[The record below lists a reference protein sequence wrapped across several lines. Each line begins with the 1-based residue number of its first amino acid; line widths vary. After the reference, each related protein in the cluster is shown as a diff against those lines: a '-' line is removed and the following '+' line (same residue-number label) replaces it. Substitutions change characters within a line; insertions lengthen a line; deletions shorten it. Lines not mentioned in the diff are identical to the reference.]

1 MTRIRQWLDDVR
13 MGRLSLGDLVTRI
26 NERGRVEDPEHM
38 SEMED
43 LEALLRENKI
53 DPRLYRAVRSKLG
66 ELQGSTITRTRT
78 PIVPPEAD
86 ERTVFNAPPP
96 PPPAPTP
103 AKPSADDEDDD
114 DDPLGRTIISP
125 ESLLPRPTPPRPST
139 PAPPAAPPIAS
150 NPPSK
155 STSNPAPPAPPPAA
169 AADERTVFAHSE
181 PVDDRTRMVEPDD
194 DGADE
199 ATQMLRPGDLAD
211 DGTRLLP
218 PDKRLPQ
225 RPTPTPTA
233 APSTQ
238 TAVTGSRTGSQ
249 TSGTGTGTGTGGTS
263 GASARSWQKLAEADA
278 PVDKVDV
285 GTRLKDRF
293 VLEKKIG
300 TGGMGVVFL
309 AVDERKIEARDRNP
323 RVAVKILND
332 EFRRHP
338 DSLIALQR
346 ESRRSQQLAHD
357 NIVRVYDFDKDG
369 STVFMTM
376 EYVDGEDLKNMIRSL
391 DGKGMSIEK
400 AFPIIEGMGRALER
414 AHREGVVHSDFKPGN
429 VMLTATHVPKVFDF
443 GIARAGKQRSESSG
457 EQTVFDAGTLGALTP
472 AYASLEMLQGR
483 DPEPPDDL
491 YALACVVYEM
501 LGGRHPYNKINAEQ
515 AMKQGLVPQRI
526 HGLSKLQW
534 RTLAKGLAFRR
545 EDRVATAAEFIEG
558 LRPRTQREKA
568 LPLIL
573 AGTGGLVGLLVLIWL
588 GTSLYYGSKVSGVED
603 CIGASECA
611 DAAVL
616 SERLKTLDAEDQ
628 KRITESRRDEIKGI
642 FYGSLARHW
651 APEKGAYNYA
661 EASKVV
667 ALAFGMYGPD
677 SAWVKELGDGLE
689 AGRNTQLSRLNDSF
703 SAQIDKG
710 IFLNASDDGRALIA
724 VLEAVRTI
732 DPAQPLLKDGR
743 IGPAFER
750 GIRGTLEEASLA
762 PAAQLDLARKRLEI
776 ARKYVPDVAALKPLE
791 ADLQTRSEQIA
802 AMADEQKRVAAA
814 KAQRQ
819 QRTTAVI
826 EALNAAAD
834 TPEWR
839 TRVRSA
845 WLAAREAM
853 GEDDAELGK
862 LGLTLSSTLLSQS
875 TRAQSAG
882 NLDAASESARLGLE
896 LLPGDDRLDRQF
908 KSVSAARD
916 RSIAAAATE
925 ADRLRLNLARIDE
938 LLMRP
943 APTTAWLGETDKA
956 FKAVDGKAQAADLA
970 SRRDKLA
977 QTLDK
982 LVSDAVAASD
992 FAQAEPLAQ
1001 RAAALDA
1008 ADPRL
1013 AALPAKVADGR
1024 RKVQSAQIAQLGAL
1038 VKQKSFTPEWQK
1050 SVDGTLAALRGVQDP
1065 TLAPLLDT
1073 LANAY
1078 AERAQKLAQ
1087 DKSYAAARQMIAA
1100 GTRVVP
1106 QSASISSARDKVD
1119 ELEKL
1124 DQAAVQQQQAQF
1136 KVQELE
1142 RTIALKSAAA
1152 EINDA
1157 IAALKQLRALD
1168 PKNVYGNTEAPKQ
1181 IAEGA
1186 LKLAERFASKNDY
1199 DNAIKAADRGLE
1211 VLRTSALS
1219 AARARYEVAGCGADL
1234 DRETR
1239 KRGTLPDAR
1248 RSSCLALLKKN
1259 DPAQYNKYKSL
1270 EGPAPVATP
1279 PPAAPVPVPAP
1290 QAAPAPSTPA
1300 PAPAPAPEA
1309 PRATGPDPCK
1319 KSFSGHGTRSRGQ
1332 CADDLADGKGP
1343 TIVVVA
1349 GLGTFGI
1356 TQSEISNFDYARYCR
1371 ASGQCPPPAGDPYVP
1386 VTRISA
1392 ADARGFAKWI
1402 SSTTGRRYRLPN
1414 ENEWRHAATVGGR
1427 DPLTEGYCRVMQGDK
1442 VITTGPRQT
1451 TAGVMNDWGLVN
1463 TVGNVWE
1470 LVDNGGTL
1478 VSLGGS
1484 FQDEPRDC
1492 DAEARR
1498 AFAGPDEATGFRL
1511 VRELD

>member
-1 MTRIRQWLDDVR
+1 MTRIRQWLDDVQI
-13 MGRLSLGDLVTRI
+13 GRLSLGDLVTRI
-26 NERGRVEDPEHM
+26 NERGRVEDPEHL
-38 SEMED
+38 SEMAD

-66 ELQGSTITRTRT
+66 ELQGSTVTRTRT
-78 PIVPPEAD
+78 PIVPPASD
-86 ERTVFNAPPP
+86 ERTVFTAPPP
-96 PPPAPTP
+96 AATTPAPPKP
-103 AKPSADDEDDD
+103 AADADDDD

-125 ESLLPRPTPPRPST
+125 ESLRPRTTPPRPATT
-139 PAPPAAPPIAS
+139 PTAVPPPAASVPV
-150 NPPSK
+150 SK
-155 STSNPAPPAPPPAA
+155 QAPPAPSPVAS
-169 AADERTVFAHSE
+169 ADERTVFAASA
-181 PVDDRTRMVEPDD
+181 PADDRTRMSEPDE
-194 DGADE
+194 AEDE

-211 DGTRLLP
+211 ERTRLLP
-218 PDKRLPQ
+218 PDKRLPP
-225 RPTPTPTA
+225 RPPAPTP
-233 APSTQ
+233 PSTQ

-293 VLEKKIG
+293 VLEKQIG

-376 EYVDGEDLKNMIRSL
+376 EYVDGEDLKNMIRNL

-501 LGGRHPYNKINAEQ
+501 LGGRHPFNKINAEQ

-526 HGLSKLQW
+526 PSLSKLQW

-545 EDRVATAAEFIEG
+545 EDRIATAAEFIEG
-558 LRPRTQREKA
+558 LRPRTQRERT

-573 AGTGGLVGLLVLIWL
+573 AGAGGLVGMLVLIWL
-588 GTSLYYGSKVSGVED
+588 GNSLYYSSKVSGVED
-603 CIGASECA
+603 CIGSSECA
-611 DAAVL
+611 DVAVL

-628 KRITESRRDEIKGI
+628 KRITETRRDEIKGI

-661 EASKVV
+661 AASKVV

-710 IFLNASDDGRALIA
+710 VFLNVKDDGRMLIE

-750 GIRGTLEEASLA
+750 GIRGTLREASLT
-762 PAAQLDLARKRLEI
+762 PDAQLDLARKRLDI
-776 ARKYVPDVAALKPLE
+776 ARKYVPNVAALKPLE

-802 AMADEQKRVAAA
+802 AMADEHKRVAAA

-819 QRTTAVI
+819 QRTAAVTD
-826 EALNAAAD
+826 ALNAATD

-839 TRVRSA
+839 ARMRSA
-845 WLAAREAM
+845 WLAARESM
-853 GEDDAELGK
+853 GEDDAELNR
-862 LGLTLSSTLLSQS
+862 LGITLSSTLLSQS
-875 TRAQSAG
+875 TRAQSAD
-882 NLDAASESARLGLE
+882 NLVGASESVRLGLE

-908 KSVSAARD
+908 KSVSAAHD

-925 ADRLRLNLARIDE
+925 ADRLRLNLARFDE

-943 APTTAWLGETDKA
+943 APTIAWLDETDKT
-956 FKAVDGKAQAADLA
+956 FKAVDGKAQPDDLA
-970 SRRDKLA
+970 SRRDRLVQA
-977 QTLDK
+977 LDK
-982 LVSDAVAASD
+982 LVSEAVAASD
-992 FAQAEPLAQ
+992 FAKAEPLAL
-1001 RAAALDA
+1001 RAAALDPA
-1008 ADPRL
+1008 NQRL
-1013 AALPAKVADGR
+1013 AALPGKVVEGR
-1024 RKVQSAQIAQLGAL
+1024 RKVQATQIAQLGDL

-1065 TLAPLLDT
+1065 TLSPLLDT

-1100 GTRVVP
+1100 GTRVSS
-1106 QSASISSARDKVD
+1106 QSTSISAAREKIDQ
-1119 ELEKL
+1119 LEKQ
-1124 DQAAVQQQQAQF
+1124 DQATVEQQQAQF

-1157 IAALKQLRALD
+1157 IAALRQLRALD
-1168 PKNVYGNTEAPKQ
+1168 PKNVYGSTEAPKQ

-1199 DNAIKAADRGLE
+1199 ENAIKAADRGLE

-1219 AARARYEVAGCGADL
+1219 AARVRYEVAGCGLDL
-1234 DRETR
+1234 ERETR
-1239 KRGTLPDAR
+1239 KRGTLPEVR
-1248 RSSCLALLKKN
+1248 RATCLAQLKKN
-1259 DPAQYNKYKSL
+1259 DPTQYNKYKGL
-1270 EGPAPVATP
+1270 EGSAPAVTP
-1279 PPAAPVPVPAP
+1279 PTAAPAPVPVPVPVPPA
-1290 QAAPAPSTPA
+1290 QTAPALAQPA
-1300 PAPAPAPEA
+1300 PATAPQA

-1319 KSFSGHGTRSRGQ
+1319 KKSSGQGTRSRGQ

-1356 TQSEISNFDYARYCR
+1356 TQSEISNNDYARYCR
-1371 ASGQCPPPAGDPYVP
+1371 ASGQCVPPNGDPYVP
-1386 VTRISA
+1386 VTRVSA
-1392 ADARGFAKWI
+1392 NDVRGFAQWI
-1402 SSTTGRRYRLPN
+1402 SITTGRRYRLPN

-1427 DPLTEGYCRVMQGDK
+1427 DPLTEGYCRVTQGDR
-1442 VITTGPRQT
+1442 VISTGPRQT

-1470 LVDNGGTL
+1470 LVDNGGSL
-1478 VSLGGS
+1478 VALGGS

-1498 AFAGPDEATGFRL
+1498 AFSGADEATGFRL